1 MRMSMPLL
9 AAALLAAPAAGTVLA
24 QDPAPA
30 TTPPL
35 PEGYVLVQED
45 VLAAFVTAP
54 GEYLHK
60 ARDEYIV
67 TDLKGSAD
75 NIRRCAWFLKL
86 IAGASTRQGKKALMA
101 SAENLEKLAA
111 NVEDNRVK
119 TLQELDDSFAAA
131 EYALARHHYLKAE
144 ESAGKLTARLGREIK
159 AAAVHFEEALSWSG
173 RKLETVPKSLVE
185 DAKTLAERLIR
196 GTAGAGEKISD
207 KVSSLGREIERL
219 GSDLLPGKK
228 EAPLPLKTPASEEAV
243 R

>member
-1 MRMSMPLL
+1 MRTIIPIV
-9 AAALLAAPAAGTVLA
+9 AAAMILAGTAVTGRA

-45 VLAAFVTAP
+45 VLAAFVAAP

-60 ARDEYIV
+60 ARAEYIV

-75 NIRRCAWFLKL
+75 NIRRCSMFLKL

-101 SAENLEKLAA
+101 SAADLESLADKVEN
-111 NVEDNRVK
+111 NRVK
-119 TLQELDDSFAAA
+119 TLQDLDDSFAAA

-144 ESAGKLTARLGREIK
+144 ESAGKLTARLGREIQ
-159 AAAVHFEEALSWSG
+159 AAAAHFEEAESWSG
-173 RKLETVPKSLVE
+173 RTLETVPKSMVE

-207 KVSSLGREIERL
+207 QVSSLGKEIERR
-219 GSDLLPGKK
+219 GSDLLKGKK
-228 EAPLPLKTPASEEAV
+228 ESTLPLKTPAP
-243 R
+243 